1 VKFLLIKR
9 EKTHSFFTLKGGI
22 NIMMPSDDNSPDF
35 QQFLNHLTNNALQS
49 LKHADAI
56 ARSFGSA
63 YVGTEHLLLG
73 VLAQDSSMGAKLL
86 EGAGVTLDRAR
97 LALNLTPKTLVI
109 NMGAKGLSETAKLTL
124 RMAYDVA
131 QDYSQEYC
139 GTEHILF
146 SILSQKNARA
156 TILLRD
162 MNIDVDSLMNELE
175 QFLNRQQYEENENGT
190 DTRRRNNKKVKKT
203 ALDFYGTDLTAQAR
217 ELKLDPVVGRDNQ
230 IRRLTI
236 LNRRTK
242 NNPVL
247 IGEPGVGKTAIVEGI
262 AQRIVAEDVPDS
274 MLDKRIVMLDL
285 AGMIAGTKYRGEFE
299 ERLKKV
305 MSELEKDTKTIVFID
320 ELHLIVGAGAAEG
333 AMDAGNILKPALA
346 RGKIQ
351 VIGATTTS
359 EYTKHIEKDAA
370 LERRF
375 QPIQVPETT
384 PAETL
389 AILKGLRKHYEN
401 FHGVTISDDVLEDA
415 VMLAKRYVNDRYMP
429 DKAIDLIDESAAH
442 LRVDKGK
449 TSPEVRKLQKE
460 LKLVNTRIEEAVD
473 SEDYERA
480 AQYKTRASQI
490 NDELTKMQAN
500 DKQQKRLTL
509 TSEDLADVVSRMTGV
524 PVKKVIRS
532 EAKYLLTLEKTLS
545 KYVIGQQEAV
555 EAVSRAVRRNRSGI
569 GSEKRPIGSFIFL
582 GPTGVGKTEL
592 ARVLAREFFGSDS
605 ALVKIDM
612 SEFGEHHNVS
622 RLVGAPAGYVGY
634 DEGGQLTDKIRRQ
647 PYSLVLFDEIEK
659 AHPDVFN
666 MLLQVLEDGYL
677 TDAKGRKIDF
687 TNTIII
693 MTSNIGADKL
703 QKEANFGFH
712 ARKSGDLKDLDEL
725 HEANKTRVQDELKK
739 MLRPELLNRID
750 KTIVFRGLTQKDIY
764 KIIDLQVDELRARL
778 QRKGISVQL
787 TAAAKQYLLDKGY
800 DAHNGV
806 RPLRRLIQD
815 TIEDHLA
822 LDLLDDKYLKGDIIQ
837 VATKHGELAYATAN
851 E

>member
-1 VKFLLIKR
+1 
-9 EKTHSFFTLKGGI
+9 
-22 NIMMPSDDNSPDF
+22 MMPNSPDF
-35 QQFLNHLTNNALQS
+35 QEFLNHLTNNGLQS

-73 VLAQDSSMGAKLL
+73 VLAQDGCMGNKIL
-86 EGAGVTLDRAR
+86 EGVGVTLERAR
-97 LALNLTPKTLVI
+97 LALNLTPKTLVL
-109 NMGAKGLSETAKLTL
+109 NVGAKGLSETAKLTL
-124 RMAYDVA
+124 KMAYDVA
-131 QDYSQEYC
+131 QDYGQDYC
-139 GTEHILF
+139 GTEHVLY
-146 SILSQKNARA
+146 SILTQKNARA

-162 MNIDVDSLMNELE
+162 MNINIDQLMNELE
-175 QFLNRQQYEENENGT
+175 QFLSRQQYEEQEMG
-190 DTRRRNNKKVKKT
+190 DKRRTKRTAKKT
-203 ALDFYGTDLTAQAR
+203 ALDFFGTDMTLLAR
-217 ELKLDPVVGRDNQ
+217 QGKLDPVVGRENQ
-230 IRRLTI
+230 IRRMIVI
-236 LNRRTK
+236 LNRRNK

-247 IGEPGVGKTAIVEGI
+247 IGEPGVGKTAIVEGL
-262 AQRIVAEDVPDS
+262 AQRIIAEDVPDS
-274 MLDKRIVMLDL
+274 LIDKRIVTLDL

-305 MSELEKDTKTIVFID
+305 MAELEKDNRTIVFID

-351 VIGATTTS
+351 LVGATTTA
-359 EYTKHIEKDAA
+359 EYTKYIEKDAA

-384 PAETL
+384 PSETL
-389 AILKGLRKHYEN
+389 AILKGLRRHYEA
-401 FHGVTISDDVLEDA
+401 FHGVKMSDEVLEDA
-415 VMLAKRYVNDRYMP
+415 VTLSKRYINDRYMP
-429 DKAIDLIDESAAH
+429 DKAIDLIDETSAH

-449 TSPEVRKLQKE
+449 TSPRVRELQKE

-473 SEDYERA
+473 AEDYEKA
-480 AQYKTRASQI
+480 ARSKTRASQI
-490 NDELTKMQAN
+490 HEELKTEQAN
-500 DKQQKRLTL
+500 NKQTKQLVV

-532 EAKYLLTLEKTLS
+532 EAKYLLTLEKTIG
-545 KYVIGQQEAV
+545 KYIIGQSEAV
-555 EAVSRAVRRNRSGI
+555 EAVARAIRRNRSGI
-569 GSEKRPIGSFIFL
+569 GSDKRPIGSFIFL

-592 ARVLAREFFGSDS
+592 ARVLAREFFGSED

-634 DEGGQLTDKIRRQ
+634 DDGGQLTDKIRRQ

-666 MLLQVLEDGYL
+666 MLLQMLEDGYL

-687 TNTIII
+687 TNTIVI
-693 MTSNIGADKL
+693 MTSNVGADKL
-703 QKEANFGFH
+703 QKEANLGFH
-712 ARKSGDLKDLDEL
+712 ATKTSELKDLDEL
-725 HEANKTRVQDELKK
+725 HERNKTRVQDELKK
-739 MLRPELLNRID
+739 LLRPELLNRID
-750 KTIVFRGLTQKDIY
+750 KVIVFRALTKKDIY
-764 KIIDLQVDELRARL
+764 HIIDLQADELRSRL
-778 QRKGISVQL
+778 LRKGLSLQL
-787 TAAAKQYLLDKGY
+787 SSGAKQYLLENGY

-806 RPLRRLIQD
+806 RPLRRIMQD

-822 LDLLDDKYLKGDIIQ
+822 LDMLDEKYTKGDIIQ
-837 VATKHGELAYATAN
+837 VASKNGELAYATST

>member
-1 VKFLLIKR
+1 
-9 EKTHSFFTLKGGI
+9 
-22 NIMMPSDDNSPDF
+22 MMPNSPDF
-35 QQFLNHLTNNALQS
+35 QEFLNHLTNNALQS

-73 VLAQDSSMGAKLL
+73 VLAQDGSMGAKVL
-86 EGAGVTLDRAR
+86 ENAGITLDRAR

-124 RMAYDVA
+124 KMAYDIA
-131 QDYSQEYC
+131 QDYGQEYC
-139 GTEHILF
+139 GTEHILY

-162 MNIDVDSLMNELE
+162 MNVDVETLNTELE
-175 QFLNRQQYEENENGT
+175 QFLNKQQFEES
-190 DTRRRNNKKVKKT
+190 DTESTPGQRRGSKKATKKT

-217 ELKLDPVVGRDNQ
+217 ANKLDPVVGRDNQ
-230 IRRLTI
+230 IRRLITI

-262 AQRIVAEDVPDS
+262 AQRIISEDVPDS

-351 VIGATTTS
+351 VIGATTTV

-389 AILKGLRKHYEN
+389 AILKGLRKHYES
-401 FHGVTISDDVLEDA
+401 FHGIKISDDVLEDA
-415 VMLAKRYVNDRYMP
+415 VNLARRYINDRFMP
-429 DKAIDLIDESAAH
+429 DKAIDLIDESGAH

-449 TSPEVRKLQKE
+449 TSPDVRKLQKE
-460 LKLVNTRIEEAVD
+460 AKLVNTRIDEAVD

-490 NDELTKMQAN
+490 TEQLQKLQEN
-500 DKQQKRLTL
+500 DKQAKRLTL
-509 TSEDLADVVSRMTGV
+509 TSEDLADVVARMTGV

-532 EAKYLLTLEKTLS
+532 EAKYLLTLEKTLG
-545 KYVIGQQEAV
+545 KYVIGQHEAV
-555 EAVSRAVRRNRSGI
+555 QAVSRAVRRNRSGI

-592 ARVLAREFFGSDS
+592 ARVLAREFFGSEKN
-605 ALVKIDM
+605 LVKIDM

-666 MLLQVLEDGYL
+666 MMLQILEDGTL

-687 TNTIII
+687 TNTIVI

-703 QKEANFGFH
+703 QKEAKFGFQ
-712 ARKSGDLKDLDEL
+712 ATNKAALKDLDAL
-725 HEANKTRVQDELKK
+725 HEINESRVREELKK
-739 MLRPELLNRID
+739 LMRPELLNRID
-750 KTIVFRGLTQKDIY
+750 KTIVFRALTQKDIFR
-764 KIIDLQVDELRARL
+764 IIDLQIDELKSRL
-778 QRKGISVQL
+778 QRKGLSVQL
-787 TAAAKQYLLDKGY
+787 TPAAKQYLLEHGY
-800 DAHNGV
+800 DAKNGV
-806 RPLRRLIQD
+806 RPLRRLLQD
-815 TIEDHLA
+815 TIEDHIAFEVLE
-822 LDLLDDKYLKGDIIQ
+822 DKFSKGDIVQ
-837 VATKHGELAYATAN
+837 VATKNGDLKYVTATEATP
-851 E
+851 EVVA

>member
-1 VKFLLIKR
+1 
-9 EKTHSFFTLKGGI
+9 
-22 NIMMPSDDNSPDF
+22 MMPDSPDF
-35 QQFLNHLTNNALQS
+35 REFLNHLTNNALNS

-63 YVGTEHLLLG
+63 YIGTEHLLLG
-73 VLAQDSSMGAKLL
+73 VLAQDSSMGAKIL
-86 EGAGVTLDRAR
+86 EGAGVTIDRAR

-124 RMAYDVA
+124 KMAYDVA
-131 QDYSQEYC
+131 QDYSQEFC

-146 SILSQKNARA
+146 SIVSQKNARA

-175 QFLNRQQYEENENGT
+175 QFLNRQQYEESETGT
-190 DTRRRNNKKVKKT
+190 EAGTSRNKKGKKT
-203 ALDFYGTDLTAQAR
+203 ALDYYGTDITAQAHQGM
-217 ELKLDPVVGRDNQ
+217 LDPVVGRDAQ
-230 IRRLTI
+230 IRRVITI

-247 IGEPGVGKTAIVEGI
+247 IGEPGVGKTAIVEGL
-262 AQRIVAEDVPDS
+262 AQRIISEDVPDS
-274 MLDKRIVMLDL
+274 LLDKRIVMLDL

-305 MSELEKDTKTIVFID
+305 MSELEKDKKTIVFID

-384 PAETL
+384 PSETL
-389 AILKGLRKHYEN
+389 AILKGLRKHYEA
-401 FHGVTISDDVLEDA
+401 FHGVTISDEVLEDT
-415 VMLAKRYVNDRYMP
+415 VTLAKRYINDRFMP
-429 DKAIDLIDESAAH
+429 DKAIDLLDETSAH

-473 SEDYERA
+473 GEDYEKA
-480 AQYKTRASQI
+480 AREKTRASQI
-490 NDELTKMQAN
+490 NDELSKLAENTPAA
-500 DKQQKRLTL
+500 KRLVV
-509 TSEDLADVVSRMTGV
+509 TSEDVAEVVSRITGV
-524 PVKKVIRS
+524 PTKKVIRA
-532 EAKYLLTLEKTLS
+532 EAKYLIGLEKTIG
-545 KYVIGQQEAV
+545 KYVIGQTEAV
-555 EAVSRAVRRNRSGI
+555 EAVSRAIRRNRSGI
-569 GSEKRPIGSFIFL
+569 GATNRPIGSFIFL

-634 DEGGQLTDKIRRQ
+634 DEGGQLTDKVRRQ

-666 MLLQVLEDGYL
+666 MMLQMLEDGYL
-677 TDAKGRKIDF
+677 TDAKGRRIDF
-687 TNTIII
+687 TNTIVI

-703 QKEANFGFH
+703 QKESNFGFQ
-712 ARKSGDLKDLDEL
+712 AVGSSDLKDLDSL
-725 HEANKTRVQDELKK
+725 HERNRDKVLDELKK
-739 MLRPELLNRID
+739 MMRPELLNRID
-750 KTIVFRGLTQKDIY
+750 KTIVFRALTKKDILR
-764 KIIDLQVDELRARL
+764 IIDLQLDDLRSRL
-778 QRKGISVQL
+778 QKQGVGLEVSAQ
-787 TAAAKQYLLDKGY
+787 AKQHLLEKGY
-800 DAHNGV
+800 DVKNGV

-815 TIEDHLA
+815 TIEDHVA
-822 LDLLDDKYLKGDIIQ
+822 MELLGEKLTKGHILQ
-837 VATKHGELAYATAN
+837 VAAKRGELAYAAAT

>member
-1 VKFLLIKR
+1 MQD
-9 EKTHSFFTLKGGI
+9 T
-22 NIMMPSDDNSPDF
+22 PDF
-35 QQFLNHLTNNALQS
+35 HEFLNHLTDNALQS

-63 YVGTEHLLLG
+63 YIGTEHLLLG
-73 VLAQDSSMGAKLL
+73 VLAQDTSMGAKLL

-97 LALNLTPKTLVI
+97 LALNLSPKTATL

-131 QDYSQEYC
+131 QDFTQEYC
-139 GTEHILF
+139 GTEHILY

-162 MNIDVDSLMNELE
+162 MNINVDGLSNELE
-175 QFLNRQQYEENENGT
+175 QFMNRQQSDESSPSQ
-190 DTRRRNNKKVKKT
+190 TRKRGKKSRKT
-203 ALDFYGTDLTAQAR
+203 ALDFFGTDLTSQAR
-217 ELKLDPVVGRDNQ
+217 ENKLDPVVGRDNQ
-230 IRRLTI
+230 IRRVITI

-247 IGEPGVGKTAIVEGI
+247 IGEPGVGKTAIVEGL

-274 MLDKRIVMLDL
+274 LIDKRIVLLDL

-305 MSELEKDTKTIVFID
+305 MSELEDDKNTIVFID

-351 VIGATTTS
+351 MIGATTTN

-375 QPIQVPETT
+375 QPVQVPETT
-384 PAETL
+384 VPETL
-389 AILKGLRKHYEN
+389 AILKGLRKHYEA
-401 FHGVTISDDVLEDA
+401 FHDVSISDEVLVDTVNFA
-415 VMLAKRYVNDRYMP
+415 DRYINDRFMP
-429 DKAIDLIDESAAH
+429 DKAIDLLDETSAH

-449 TSPEVRKLQKE
+449 TPPEVRKLTKE
-460 LKLVNTRIEEAVD
+460 LKLVNMRIDEAVEA
-473 SEDYERA
+473 EDYEKAARA
-480 AQYKTRASQI
+480 KTRASQI
-490 NDELTKMQAN
+490 EDSLKSLHALGKTSNKLTMKS
-500 DKQQKRLTL
+500 D
-509 TSEDLADVVSRMTGV
+509 DVADVVARITGI
-524 PVKKVIRS
+524 PMQRVIRS
-532 EAKYLLTLEKTLS
+532 EAKYLLNLEKTLT
-545 KYVIGQQEAV
+545 KHVIGQDEAV
-555 EAVSRAVRRNRSGI
+555 TAVARAIRRSRSGVSSA
-569 GSEKRPIGSFIFL
+569 GRPIGSFIFL

-592 ARVLAREFFGSDS
+592 ARVLADEFFGSRE

-612 SEFGEHHNVS
+612 SEFSERHTAS

-659 AHPDVFN
+659 AHPEVFN
-666 MLLQVLEDGYL
+666 MLLQVLEDGVL

-703 QKEANFGFH
+703 QKEASLGFQVSSS
-712 ARKSGDLKDLDEL
+712 ADKKDLDSL
-725 HEANKTRVQDELKK
+725 HEKNKDKVQAELKK
-739 MLRPELLNRID
+739 MMRPELLNRID
-750 KTIVFRGLTQKDIY
+750 KIVVFHALTQKNAYSIL
-764 KIIDLQVDELRARL
+764 DLQINELRQRL
-778 QRKGISVQL
+778 QKHGLGLVVQPS
-787 TAAAKQYLLDKGY
+787 AKKVLLEKGY
-800 DAHNGV
+800 DALNGV
-806 RPLRRLIQD
+806 RPMRRLIQD
-815 TIEDHLA
+815 TIEDSVA
-822 LDLLDDKYLKGDIIQ
+822 NGLLDDTYTKGAIIQ
-837 VATKHGELAYATAN
+837 VGAKNNELSFTTKHE
-851 E
+851 

>member
-1 VKFLLIKR
+1 
-9 EKTHSFFTLKGGI
+9 
-22 NIMMPSDDNSPDF
+22 MMPNSPDF
-35 QQFLNHLTNNALQS
+35 QEFLNHLTNNALQS

-63 YVGTEHLLLG
+63 YIGTEHLLLG
-73 VLAQDSSMGAKLL
+73 VLAQDGSMGNKLL

-124 RMAYDVA
+124 KMAYDVA

-139 GTEHILF
+139 GTEHILY
-146 SILSQKNARA
+146 SILTQKNARA
-156 TILLRD
+156 TNLLRD
-162 MNIDVDSLMNELE
+162 MNVDLDSLTNELE
-175 QFLNRQQYEENENGT
+175 QFLNRQQYEEGEVGST
-190 DTRRRNNKKVKKT
+190 TRGRNSKKAKKT
-203 ALDFYGTDLTAQAR
+203 ALDFYGTDLTAQAQAG
-217 ELKLDPVVGRDNQ
+217 KLDPVVGREAQ
-230 IRRLTI
+230 IRRVVTI

-247 IGEPGVGKTAIVEGI
+247 IGEPGVGKTAIVEGL
-262 AQRIVAEDVPDS
+262 AQRIISEDVPDS
-274 MLDKRIVMLDL
+274 LLDKRIVMLDL

-305 MSELEKDTKTIVFID
+305 MAELEKDTRTIVFID

-351 VIGATTTS
+351 VIGATTTA
-359 EYTKHIEKDAA
+359 EYTNHIEKDAA

-375 QPIQVPETT
+375 QPIQVPETS
-384 PAETL
+384 PAETV
-389 AILKGLRKHYEN
+389 AILKGLRKHYEA
-401 FHGVTISDDVLEDA
+401 FHGVKLSDEVLEDA
-415 VMLAKRYVNDRYMP
+415 VMLAKRYISDRYMP
-429 DKAIDLIDESAAH
+429 DKAIDLIDETSAH

-460 LKLVNTRIEEAVD
+460 LKLYNARKDEAAD
-473 SEDYERA
+473 AEDYEKA
-480 AQYKTRASQI
+480 AQHQTCASQI
-490 NDELTKMQAN
+490 QEELKKLQADN
-500 DKQQKRLTL
+500 KQAKRLTV
-509 TSEDLADVVSRMTGV
+509 TSDDLADVVARMTGV

-532 EAKYLLTLEKTLS
+532 EAKYLLTLEKSLS
-545 KYVIGQQEAV
+545 KHVIGQNEAV

-592 ARVLAREFFGSDS
+592 ARVLAREFFGSENN
-605 ALVKIDM
+605 LVKIDM
-612 SEFGEHHNVS
+612 SEFGEHHNIS
-622 RLVGAPAGYVGY
+622 RLVGAPAGYV
-634 DEGGQLTDKIRRQ
+634 DGGQLTDKIRRQ

-666 MLLQVLEDGYL
+666 MMLQMLEDGYL

-687 TNTIII
+687 TNTIVI
-693 MTSNIGADKL
+693 MTSNIGAEKL

-712 ARKSGDLKDLDEL
+712 ATKSSELKDLDEL
-725 HEANKTRVQDELKK
+725 HAANETRVRDELKK
-739 MLRPELLNRID
+739 MMRPELLNRID
-750 KTIVFRGLTQKDIY
+750 KVIVFRALTQKDIF
-764 KIIDLQVDELRARL
+764 KIIDLQIDELKSRL
-778 QRKGISVQL
+778 QKKALSLQL
-787 TAAAKQYLLDKGY
+787 TPGAKQYLLEHGY
-800 DAHNGV
+800 DAKNGV

-815 TIEDHLA
+815 TIEDHVA
-822 LDLLDDKYLKGDIIQ
+822 FELLEEKYAKGDIIQ
-837 VATKHGELAYATAN
+837 IATKNSNLTYATTS

>member
-1 VKFLLIKR
+1 
-9 EKTHSFFTLKGGI
+9 
-22 NIMMPSDDNSPDF
+22 MMPNSPDF
-35 QQFLNHLTNNALQS
+35 QEFLNHLTNNALQS
-49 LKHADAI
+49 LRHADAI

-73 VLAQDSSMGAKLL
+73 VLAQDGSMGSKLL
-86 EGAGVTLDRAR
+86 EGVGVTLDRAR

-124 RMAYDVA
+124 KMAYDVA
-131 QDYSQEYC
+131 QDYGQEFC
-139 GTEHILF
+139 GTEHILY

-156 TILLRD
+156 TLLLKD
-162 MNIDVDSLMNELE
+162 MNVDVDALTGELE
-175 QFLNRQQYEENENGT
+175 QFLNRQQYEEGDVDADNI
-190 DTRRRNNKKVKKT
+190 RRRGGKKARKG
-203 ALDFYGTDLTAQAR
+203 ALDFYGTDLTQQA
-217 ELKLDPVVGRDNQ
+217 KDGILDPVVGRENQ
-230 IRRLTI
+230 IRRVITI

-247 IGEPGVGKTAIVEGI
+247 IGEPGVGKTAIVEGL
-262 AQRIVAEDVPDS
+262 AQRIIAEDVPDS
-274 MLDKRIVMLDL
+274 LLEKRIVMLDL

-305 MSELEKDTKTIVFID
+305 MGELEKDKKTIVFID

-351 VIGATTTS
+351 VIGATTTA
-359 EYTKHIEKDAA
+359 EYTKHVEKDAA

-375 QPIQVPETT
+375 QPVQVPETN
-384 PAETL
+384 PSETL

-401 FHGVTISDDVLEDA
+401 FHGVKISDEVLEETVA
-415 VMLAKRYVNDRYMP
+415 LAKRYINDRFMP
-429 DKAIDLIDESAAH
+429 DKAIDLLDETAAH

-449 TSPEVRKLQKE
+449 TSPEARRLQKE
-460 LKLVNTRIEEAVD
+460 LKLVNTRIDEAVD

-480 AQYKTRASQI
+480 AQYKQRASQI
-490 NDELTKMQAN
+490 NDELTKLN
-500 DKQQKRLTL
+500 DNEKDAKRLIVQ
-509 TSEDLADVVSRMTGV
+509 SEDLAEVVSRMTGV

-532 EAKYLLTLEKTLS
+532 EAKYLLNLEKTLG
-545 KYVIGQQEAV
+545 KYVIGQHEAV
-555 EAVSRAVRRNRSGI
+555 EAVSKAVRRNRSGI

-592 ARVLAREFFGSDS
+592 ARVLAREFFGSES

-634 DEGGQLTDKIRRQ
+634 DDGGQLTDKIRRQ

-666 MLLQVLEDGYL
+666 MLLQILEDGKL
-677 TDAKGRKIDF
+677 TDAKGRSIDF
-687 TNTIII
+687 TNSIII
-693 MTSNIGADKL
+693 MTSNIGAEKL

-712 ARKSGDLKDLDEL
+712 ANRNDLKELDAL
-725 HEANKTRVQDELKK
+725 HEANEGRVRDELKK

-750 KTIVFRGLTQKDIY
+750 KVIVFRALTKKDIF
-764 KIIDLQVDELRARL
+764 KIIDLQVDELKQRL
-778 QRKGISVQL
+778 QRKGLSVAL
-787 TAAAKQYLLDKGY
+787 TSAAKQYLLEHGY
-800 DAHNGV
+800 DPHNGV

-815 TIEDHLA
+815 TIEDHVA
-822 LDLLDDKYLKGDIIQ
+822 LDLLDDKFTKGDIIQ
-837 VATKHGELAYATAN
+837 VAAKNGKLEYATEN

>member
-1 VKFLLIKR
+1 
-9 EKTHSFFTLKGGI
+9 
-22 NIMMPSDDNSPDF
+22 MMPNSPDF
-35 QQFLNHLTNNALQS
+35 QEFLNHLTNNALQS

-73 VLAQDSSMGAKLL
+73 VLAQEGSMGAKML
-86 EGAGVTLDRAR
+86 EGAGITLDRAR
-97 LALNLTPKTLVI
+97 VALNLTPKTLVI
-109 NMGAKGLSETAKLTL
+109 NVGAKGLSETAKLTL
-124 RMAYDVA
+124 KMAYDVA
-131 QDYSQEYC
+131 QEYDQEFC
-139 GTEHILF
+139 GTEHILY
-146 SILSQKNARA
+146 SILTQKNARA

-162 MNIDVDSLMNELE
+162 MSVNIDTLLNEVE
-175 QFLNRQQYEENENGT
+175 QFLNRQQYEEAEGL
-190 DTRRRNNKKVKKT
+190 DGSRRTKKSKKT
-203 ALDFYGTDLTAQAR
+203 AVDFYGTDLTAQAR
-217 ELKLDPVVGRDNQ
+217 AGKLDPVVGRENQ
-230 IRRLTI
+230 IRRVITI

-247 IGEPGVGKTAIVEGI
+247 IGEPGVGKTAIVEGL
-262 AQRIVAEDVPDS
+262 AQRIVTEDVPDS
-274 MLDKRIVMLDL
+274 LLDKRIVLLDL

-305 MSELEKDTKTIVFID
+305 MSELEKDHKTIIFID

-351 VIGATTTS
+351 LIGATTTT

-375 QPIQVPETT
+375 QPVQVPETT
-384 PAETL
+384 PSETL

-401 FHGVTISDDVLEDA
+401 FHGVSLSDEVLEDA
-415 VMLAKRYVNDRYMP
+415 VMLAKRYVQDRYMP
-429 DKAIDLIDESAAH
+429 DKAIDLIDETSAH
-442 LRVDKGK
+442 LRIDKGK

-460 LKLVNTRIEEAVD
+460 LKLVNTRIDDAVD
-473 SEDYERA
+473 AEDYEKA
-480 AQYKTRASQI
+480 AQYKQRASQI
-490 NDELTKMQAN
+490 NEQLKKLQASS
-500 DKQQKRLTL
+500 KQAKRLTV
-509 TSEDLADVVSRMTGV
+509 TSEDLAEVVARMTGV

-545 KYVIGQQEAV
+545 KYVIGQHEAV
-555 EAVSRAVRRNRSGI
+555 EAVSRAIRRNRSGI
-569 GSEKRPIGSFIFL
+569 SSEKRPIGSFIFL

-592 ARVLAREFFGSDS
+592 GRVLAREFFGSDS

-634 DEGGQLTDKIRRQ
+634 DDGGQLTDKIRRQ

-666 MLLQVLEDGYL
+666 MMLQILEDGYL
-677 TDAKGRKIDF
+677 TDAKGRRIDF

-693 MTSNIGADKL
+693 MTSNVGAEKL

-712 ARKSGDLKDLDEL
+712 AVNADEVKELDEL
-725 HEANKTRVQDELKK
+725 HSLNKDKVTEELKK
-739 MLRPELLNRID
+739 TMRPEFLNRID
-750 KTIVFRGLTQKDIY
+750 KVIVFRALTKKDIFH
-764 KIIDLQVDELRARL
+764 IIDLQVDELKARL
-778 QRKGISVQL
+778 QKRGIGVQL
-787 TAAAKQYLLDKGY
+787 TTAAKQHLLENGY

-815 TIEDHLA
+815 TIEDRVAFDILE
-822 LDLLDDKYLKGDIIQ
+822 DKYSKGDIIQ
-837 VATKHGELAYATAN
+837 VATKGGELAYAVSN